1 MVTKL
6 ALAVT
11 ALATLVAPARADC
24 ARTTCQ
30 WTAVEEW
37 LEQQRA
43 DAGARVRAWQLFGP
57 RPSPARIE
65 EVKHWLD
72 ERR

>member
-1 MVTKL
+1 MLTKL
-6 ALAVT
+6 SLALTVL
-11 ALATLVAPARADC
+11 ALLVAPARADC

-43 DAGARVRAWQLFGP
+43 DAEARLRAWQLFGP
-57 RPSPARIE
+57 QPSPARIE